1 MQTLKTSN
9 HQTLTKNS
17 ATEVIKAETSS
28 TQPKKPYT
36 KEYKAQV
43 VGVYKSGVYDSV
55 MSCAT
60 AYGITDKTL
69 YNWLKQHNKQISPD
83 AITQQ
88 QSEIVSLKKEL
99 TKAKMENDILK
110 KAAIYFASQAQ

>member
-1 MQTLKTSN
+1 MQTLNTSN
-9 HQTLTKNS
+9 PVTLAKNS
-17 ATEVIKAETSS
+17 TTEVIKAETVSA
-28 TQPKKPYT
+28 QPKKPYT

-60 AYGITDKTL
+60 AYGVTDKTL
-69 YNWLKQHNKQISPD
+69 YNWLKQHNKQTSPD

-88 QSEIVSLKKEL
+88 QSEIASLKKEL

-110 KAAIYFASQAQ
+110 KAAIYFASQA

>member
-1 MQTLKTSN
+1 MQALNTSN
-9 HQTLTKNS
+9 HEALTKNS
-17 ATEVIKAETSS
+17 TTEVIKVETTS

-60 AYGITDKTL
+60 AYGVTDKTL
-69 YNWLKQHNKQISPD
+69 YNWLKQHNKQASPD
-83 AITQQ
+83 SITQQ
-88 QSEIVSLKKEL
+88 QSEIASLKKEL

-110 KAAIYFASQAQ
+110 KAAIYFASQA